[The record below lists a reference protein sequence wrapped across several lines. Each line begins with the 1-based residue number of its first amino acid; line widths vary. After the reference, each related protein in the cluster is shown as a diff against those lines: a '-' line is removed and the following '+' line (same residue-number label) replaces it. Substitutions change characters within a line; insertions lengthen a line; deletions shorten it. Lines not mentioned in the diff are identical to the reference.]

1 MAIGHS
7 LECPNGIFGE
17 WYKAG
22 VPQLTRHSKLSISF
36 YHASRIKPI
45 VIYVTGRAEDSIAA
59 KRSPAAN
66 IRGNTMD
73 EPLTLD
79 CKGLACP
86 QPVLETKRVIEGS
99 EASQIRIIVDN
110 YTSRENVTRFA
121 VNQGFQ
127 VDVNEQPG
135 EIYEIMVTRSPRVT
149 PTPGPVVR
157 ESAPVP
163 EQAPAQL
170 EPKSVVY
177 IGSATIGKGDDE
189 LGAKLMRGFLRTWI
203 DMEPKPWRM
212 IFING
217 GVKLTSID
225 EEAAEAVSM
234 LQEQGVEAL
243 SCGTCLEHFG
253 LTDKL
258 KVGKITNMY
267 EVLETLNQASKVI
280 SPD

>member
-1 MAIGHS
+1 M
-7 LECPNGIFGE
+7 N
-17 WYKAG
+17 
-22 VPQLTRHSKLSISF
+22 Q
-36 YHASRIKPI
+36 PI
-45 VIYVTGRAEDSIAA
+45 
-59 KRSPAAN
+59 
-66 IRGNTMD
+66 
-73 EPLTLD
+73 TLD

-86 QPVLETKRVIEGS
+86 QPVLETKRVIEGG

-135 EIYEIMVTRSPRVT
+135 EVYEIIVTRSPEVF
-149 PTPGPVVR
+149 PMSAPAVQ
-157 ESAPVP
+157 ESAPASEP
-163 EQAPAQL
+163 APAQRK
-170 EPKSVVY
+170 PKNVVY
-177 IGSATIGKGDDE
+177 IGSAYIGSGDDE

-203 DMEPKPWRM
+203 DIEPKPWRM

-217 GVKLTSID
+217 GVKLTTID

-234 LQEQGVEAL
+234 LQEKGVEAL

-267 EVLETLNQASKVI
+267 EVLDTLNQASKVM